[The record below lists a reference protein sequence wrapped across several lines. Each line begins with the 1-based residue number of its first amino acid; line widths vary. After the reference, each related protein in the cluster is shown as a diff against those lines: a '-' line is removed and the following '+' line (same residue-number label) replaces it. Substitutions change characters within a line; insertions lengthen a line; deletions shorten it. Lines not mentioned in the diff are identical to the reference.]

1 MSDAKRQR
9 GLSLAW
15 KLLFSFLTV
24 AFVSIGTVA
33 IISSQTTA
41 REVRGFILHGEE
53 STYAELLKELEA
65 YYQDHGGWEGVQDIL
80 PGSGQ
85 RGQSGQGQGTAGGR
99 NTLFADEAGVIIIGP
114 PDRQGI
120 SCPLW
125 SVQVQSLLMWAT
137 RLLVIWR
144 RSD

>member
-1 MSDAKRQR
+1 MTSDANRPR

-41 REVRGFILHGEE
+41 REVRGFVLHGEQ
-53 STYAELLKELEA
+53 STYAVLLEDLGD
-65 YYQDHGGWEGVQDIL
+65 YYQDHGGWEGVQTIL

-85 RGQSGQGQGTAGGR
+85 RGQSSQGQGAAGGR
-99 NTLFADEAGVIIIGP
+99 NILLADGSGVIIIGP
-114 PDRQGI
+114 PDRQGRK
-120 SCPLW
+120 L
-125 SVQVQSLLMWAT
+125 SL
-137 RLLVIWR
+137 VE
-144 RSD
+144 RSSAFPIEVGN

>member
-1 MSDAKRQR
+1 MSDANRPR

-41 REVRGFILHGEE
+41 REVRGFVLHGEQ

-65 YYQDHGGWEGVQDIL
+65 YYQDHGGWEGVQVVL

-85 RGQSGQGQGTAGGR
+85 RGQSGRARELRGGAIPCSPMSLER
-99 NTLFADEAGVIIIGP
+99 SSSVHPT
-114 PDRQGI
+114 DRVV
-120 SCPLW
+120 SC
-125 SVQVQSLLMWAT
+125 
-137 RLLVIWR
+137 R
-144 RSD
+144 